1 MDTITSILEI
11 QIMPQIQVPP
21 QQMRMMLNSADNFLK
36 KFESMLPDEK
46 GMYKFL
52 LFVIVMY

>member
-1 MDTITSILEI
+1 MDTITSVLEV

-21 QQMRMMLNSADNFLK
+21 QQMTMVLNSANNFLK
-36 KFESMLPDEK
+36 KFESMLPDKK